1 MDENLS
7 SEQPILHQLDKI
19 IKKNEHRY
27 YVSDNEIKWM
37 QKNKKYLEEL
47 RSGHSLLNENCEL
60 IYLGGLVYSCS
71 ILNDKRRK
79 EIATALGCQF
89 IIDAKERIGHLE
101 YLKNDMLTWQWFNPL
116 DWIKRKDLKELDAF
130 IEHQRQWA
138 ERDVKKY
145 INEKTYVDW
154 KINEFVIYL
163 KENGIKRERD
173 FVSIIYYIFKKCNY
187 EHYGST
193 GDNVKES
200 DHKNTIRWRLN
211 NISKKENLET
221 IFKIWKTE

>member
-1 MDENLS
+1 MDEILS
-7 SEQPILHQLDKI
+7 SEPKMLHKLDEI
-19 IKKNEHRY
+19 IKQNEQGNY
-27 YVSDNEIKWM
+27 AFGNEIIWM
-37 QKNKKYLEEL
+37 EKNKNYLQEL
-47 RSGHSLLNENCEL
+47 ISGHSLLDEDCEL
-60 IYLGGLVYSCS
+60 IYFGGLVYSCS
-71 ILNDKRRK
+71 IMDDKRRK
-79 EIATALGCQF
+79 EIATALGSQF
-89 IIDAKERIGHLE
+89 IKDAKTRVGHLE

-163 KENGIKRERD
+163 KENGIKRKRD